1 MEERCT
7 ARLQNGLKKP
17 TGTGMMLSSL
27 FFPGRLIPHHLHLQS
42 HPCGVKH
49 TTWFG
54 SSETQR
60 NGIEKEKKTQNS
72 VSLSAAEDAPSSL
85 IDISH

>member
-1 MEERCT
+1 
-7 ARLQNGLKKP
+7 
-17 TGTGMMLSSL
+17 MMLSSL

-42 HPCGVKH
+42 HQPRGVKH

-60 NGIEKEKKTQNS
+60 NSIEKEKKPQNS

-85 IDISH
+85 VDISH